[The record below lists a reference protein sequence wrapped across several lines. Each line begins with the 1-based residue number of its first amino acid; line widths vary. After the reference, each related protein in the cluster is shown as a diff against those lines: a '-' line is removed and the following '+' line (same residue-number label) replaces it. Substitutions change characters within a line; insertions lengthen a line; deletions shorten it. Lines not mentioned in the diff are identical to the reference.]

1 MIYGERIRFRGVE
14 KEDLPKYVEWLND
27 PEVIDGLGM
36 FLPLSMGDETRWYEK
51 TADLEPAAKPLVIEV
66 RDGDNWRMVG
76 TSSFMDIDWKNRLAE
91 VGLFIGDKSLW
102 NKGYGTDVMRLLFK
116 HGFGSLN
123 LNRIWLRVHADN
135 PRAIR
140 AYEKAG
146 MTHEGHYRQGVY
158 KNGVYV
164 DVMLMSILKSEWEGK
179 PSKQGGL

>member
-1 MIYGERIRFRGVE
+1 VE

-27 PEVIDGLGM
+27 PDVIDGLGM
-36 FLPLSMGDETRWYEK
+36 FLPLSNDDEARWFEK
-51 TADLEPAAKPLVIEV
+51 VSSFEPAAKPLVIEV
-66 RDGDNWRMVG
+66 RDGDNWRMAG
-76 TSSFMDIDWKNRLAE
+76 TSSFMGIDWKNRLAE

-146 MTHEGHYRQGVY
+146 MTHEGRYRQGVY

-164 DVMLMSILKSEWEGK
+164 DVMLMSILKSEWEGMQ
-179 PSKQGGL
+179 SKQGGL